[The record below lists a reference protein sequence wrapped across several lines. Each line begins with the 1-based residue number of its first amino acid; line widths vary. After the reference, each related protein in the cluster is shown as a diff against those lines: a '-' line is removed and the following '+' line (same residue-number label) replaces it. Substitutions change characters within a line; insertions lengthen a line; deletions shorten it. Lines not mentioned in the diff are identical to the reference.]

1 MTPIDAGVRFPGESE
16 EYRRERNQLLEAESE
31 LRRQIEAVAAQRR
44 ALPPGGVVPDD
55 YRFEEV
61 SDGREVR
68 FGELFKAGK
77 DTLVIY
83 SFMFPRNSGDT
94 RPGPKEGETAKL
106 PLAET
111 PCASCTSI
119 LDSLDGAA
127 PHLERVINLV
137 VIAKSDPERIGNFAR
152 ERGWTH
158 LRLLS
163 SRGNSYNRDYNA
175 ETPEGEQM
183 PILSA
188 FVRDGEE
195 FRHTWSSELMYA
207 PREEGMEARHVDSI
221 WPIWNVLDV
230 TAEGRANA
238 SGVPSLRYD

>member
-1 MTPIDAGVRFPGESE
+1 MTHIDPGIRFPGESE

-31 LRRQIEAVAAQRR
+31 LRRQIETVAAQRR
-44 ALPPGGVVPDD
+44 ALPRGGVVPDD
-55 YRFEEV
+55 YRFEDV
-61 SDGREVR
+61 SDGHEVR
-68 FGELFKAGK
+68 FSELFEAGK

-83 SFMFPRNSGDT
+83 SFMFPRYSGDT
-94 RPGPKEGETAKL
+94 RPGPAEGETAKL
-106 PLAET
+106 LLAET

-119 LDSLDGAA
+119 LDSLNGAA
-127 PHLERVINLV
+127 PHLDRVINLV
-137 VIAKSDPERIGNFAR
+137 IVAKSDPERIRNFAR

-163 SRGNSYNRDYNA
+163 SRANTYNHDYNA

-188 FVRDGEE
+188 FVRDGDQ

-207 PREEGMEARHVDSI
+207 PRDKGLEARHVDSI
-221 WPIWNVLDV
+221 WPIWNLLDA
-230 TAEGRANA
+230 TPDGRGNESNFPA
-238 SGVPSLRYD
+238 LHYE

>member
-1 MTPIDAGVRFPGESE
+1 MARIDPGIRFPGESE

-31 LRRQIEAVAAQRR
+31 LRRQIETVAAQRR

-55 YRFEEV
+55 YRFEDA
-61 SDGREVR
+61 SDGHEVR
-68 FGELFKAGK
+68 FSELFAAGK

-83 SFMFPRNSGDT
+83 SFMFPRYSGDT
-94 RPGPKEGETAKL
+94 RPAPAEGETAKL

-111 PCASCTSI
+111 PCASCSSI

-127 PHLERVINLV
+127 PHLHRVINLV
-137 VIAKSDPERIGNFAR
+137 VVAKTNSERIRNFAR

-163 SRGNSYNRDYNA
+163 SRGNTYNRDYNA

-188 FVRDGEE
+188 FVRDGDQ

-207 PREEGMEARHVDSI
+207 PREDGMEARHVDSI

-230 TAEGRANA
+230 TADGRANS